1 MKKIIITEEQLK
13 FILKENPIT
22 DKISSIKK
30 TVEDVIRGNL
40 HIYKNVIPVLG
51 NKLYGEKTV
60 KSDAFRHILASAFFT
75 TTIGGK
81 LTWLGGESV
90 EILGALRNYLKG
102 EGFDSGWAMDS
113 LNNKIGIEL
122 GKKHG
127 NMEINELAKKVKT
140 IVDNGDFYTKNK
152 ILFKYDKNP
161 KF

>member
-1 MKKIIITEEQLK
+1 MKKIIITESQLK
-13 FILKENPIT
+13 IILDENSIT

-30 TVEDVIRGNL
+30 TMEDVIKGNL

-51 NKLYGEKTV
+51 NKLYGEKTI

-81 LTWLGGESV
+81 LTWLGGETI
-90 EILGALRNYLKG
+90 EILGALRSFLKG
-102 EGFDSGWAMDS
+102 DSFDSGWAMDS
-113 LNNKIGIEL
+113 LNNKLGIEL

-127 NMEINELAKKVKT
+127 NEDITKLAKKVKT
-140 IVDNGDFYTKNK
+140 IIDNGDFYTNNK